1 MKHWNIQKKIEQN
14 IKKCTMSDFDRKIG
28 STKQFYCQTHKIVLC
43 SICSKECHAN
53 CPDVITRETNEI
65 KDCQC
70 SDNNHSEYNEFTF
83 VIAKSKTNE
92 DYENNMEKGGH
103 EIARLW
109 PIQILNLLF
118 ETEGTFNQLIPFV
131 QSIINTGSEG
141 TLAKFENPFPRII
154 GLFSDTFDRKFKTA
168 YYHPSIIQLFRY
180 EKLCP
185 FLKNIVPQTRFNY
198 NPLISL
204 RWRGWL

>member
-1 MKHWNIQKKIEQN
+1 MPVNRINNVVIKPVNWLKPSRSIRTVPDFTDYMYKIEQN

-53 CPDVITRETNEI
+53 CPDVIARETNEI

-83 VIAKSKTNE
+83 VLAKSKTNE

-141 TLAKFENPFPRII
+141 TLAKFDATAKFLEEEYNF
-154 GLFSDTFDRKFKTA
+154 TFEDWEMPEKFKE
-168 YYHPSIIQLFRY
+168 L
-180 EKLCP
+180 
-185 FLKNIVPQTRFNY
+185 
-198 NPLISL
+198 
-204 RWRGWL
+204 